1 MLSAAARLEPMIFT
15 SEFELR
21 EMLPAEEI
29 SLARLVVLSVI
40 FSQDFFLEPPR
51 SSVLFLSWR
60 AAMLMSP
67 PAVILT

>member
-1 MLSAAARLEPMIFT
+1 MVRLSAAVRLEPITFT

-21 EMLPAEEI
+21 EIFPDEEI

-51 SSVLFLSWR
+51 SSVLFLS
-60 AAMLMSP
+60 
-67 PAVILT
+67 